1 MRELRM
7 RNDNSIG
14 FVDPY
19 IVFKA
24 PQAVWTASHETDVCT
39 NLMRF
44 FVNQKEKQKI
54 LFPLQLRVSYILI
67 AYFILLIITRDKFY
81 IVIYRPDYIYICV
94 NSFHWILMVIEI
106 SKKRL
111 IIFDS
116 MRKPQENYQQMV
128 NIIQRYVMSI
138 SDRRI
143 S

>member
-24 PQAVWTASHETDVCT
+24 QQALWTASHETEVCT

-54 LFPLQLRVSYILI
+54 LFP
-67 AYFILLIITRDKFY
+67 FNF
-81 IVIYRPDYIYICV
+81 
-94 NSFHWILMVIEI
+94 E
-106 SKKRL
+106 
-111 IIFDS
+111 
-116 MRKPQENYQQMV
+116 
-128 NIIQRYVMSI
+128 
-138 SDRRI
+138 
-143 S
+143 